1 MKKYPT
7 FIIGTPFCKE
17 KYLYGDTYLRF
28 LLEVK
33 YKESN
38 NHNQVLCIMMN
49 PSIANSNES
58 DDTIN
63 KILKLLNEKMLFAT
77 LKVVNIYQVYKS
89 QSDMLATTL
98 EEIIYKLGKDEFNNI
113 MKKKLSTIYEQ
124 IVKVDNIILA
134 WGNPSEGMNEKK
146 YLSRCSQ
153 ITEFLS
159 YLISK
164 RLFVFKTGTWER
176 ILTQKGQPRHPSRN
190 NLIDLVD
197 CNIGI
202 GNKICVK
209 LK

>member
-1 MKKYPT
+1 MKEYPT
-7 FIIGTPFCKE
+7 FIIKTPFCKE
-17 KYLYGDTYLRF
+17 KYLYKDVYLRF

-38 NHNQVLCIMMN
+38 NQVLCIMMN

-63 KILKLLNEKMLFAT
+63 KILKLLNEKMLFGT
-77 LKVVNIYQVYKS
+77 LKVVNIYPVYKS

-98 EEIIYKLGKDEFNNI
+98 EEIKYKLGEDEFNNI
-113 MKKKLSTIYEQ
+113 MKENLSIIYEQ

-134 WGNPSEGMNEKK
+134 WGDPPEGMNEKE
-146 YLSRCSQ
+146 YLNRCSQ

-164 RLFVFKTGTWER
+164 RLFVFKTETWEK

-190 NLIDLVD
+190 NLIGLVD

-209 LK
+209 